1 MAKLR
6 TPDDLGNIIRQR
18 RRMLAWDQA
27 KLALEVGV
35 SRRWIIEIE
44 KGKPRAELHLVLRT
58 LNVLGIGLDA
68 TPFEASSDGPDASP
82 SRIVIPDINRVI
94 ERNKAPDTDSA
105 WSRYPMTSGPASRL
119 QDRAVNEPTRR
130 FATGVDQGTAS
141 DAVSQIVQAWLEHSS
156 APGKPL
162 RKKK

>member
-58 LNVLGIGLDA
+58 LNVLGVGLDA
-68 TPFEASSDGPDASP
+68 TPFEASCDGPDSSP
-82 SRIVIPDINRVI
+82 SRITIPDINRVI
-94 ERNKAPDTDSA
+94 ERNKGPDTDSP
-105 WSRYPMTSGPASRL
+105 WSRHPITSGPASRP
-119 QDRAVNEPTRR
+119 QGTAVNEPIRR
-130 FATGVDQGTAS
+130 FVVDAGQGAAS
-141 DAVSQIVQAWLEHSS
+141 DAVSQIVQTWLEHSG
-156 APGKPL
+156 APGKTA

>member
-18 RRMLAWDQA
+18 RRTLAWDQA
-27 KLALEVGV
+27 KLAHEVGV

-68 TPFEASSDGPDASP
+68 MTLEASSSPAPSLPRITVPDIDRVVERSREPDTGTRSFHYPDAPGSAFRPQSP
-82 SRIVIPDINRVI
+82 V
-94 ERNKAPDTDSA
+94 
-105 WSRYPMTSGPASRL
+105 
-119 QDRAVNEPTRR
+119 VNEPTRR
-130 FATGVDQGTAS
+130 IGAGADRGTPS
-141 DAVSQIVQAWLEHSS
+141 DAVSQIVRTWLEHGG
-156 APGKPL
+156 APGKST
-162 RKKK
+162 RTKK